1 MSRLLIA
8 MGVIA
13 SLGGCAAPRIPTC
26 APGLGPPVTIFTLFL
41 GKSIPGRADLTDKEW
56 QAFLDDTVTAN
67 LPNGYTV
74 LDANGGWMNPITH
87 RTIQEGTK
95 VLLAALPDAPA
106 SLAAVNRIRN
116 AYPIKFH
123 QQLVGMTV
131 AQACG
136 EF

>member
-8 MGVIA
+8 IGVLA
-13 SLGGCAAPRIPTC
+13 SLGGCVAQRPPSC
-26 APGLGPPVTIFTLFL
+26 APGLGPPVTVFTVFL
-41 GKSIPGRADLTDKEW
+41 GEDIPGRSDLTDKEW
-56 QAFLDDTVTAN
+56 QAFLDDIVTAN

-74 LDANGGWMNPITH
+74 FDASGGWMNPITH
-87 RTIQEGTK
+87 KSIREGTK
-95 VLLAALPDAPA
+95 VLLAALPDVPA

-116 AYPIKFH
+116 AYQIKFH

-131 AQACG
+131 EQACG